1 MAGSVPLF
9 FHFPSQGVAAM
20 DIETSFTLHP
30 AAVRSLAA
38 WHDMVERKDLRELA
52 SIVHPDAVFRSP
64 MAFKPYESAQAL
76 ILVLKTVV
84 TIFEDFTYHRRFVGH
99 DGLGVVLEF
108 SAAVDGRKLKGIDM
122 IRFDEGGLIV
132 DFEVMIRPFSGLQAL
147 GARMGER
154 LGHLLPDY
162 KAKP

>member
-1 MAGSVPLF
+1 
-9 FHFPSQGVAAM
+9 M
-20 DIETSFTLHP
+20 DIETSFNLHP
-30 AAVRSLAA
+30 AAVRSLAK

-76 ILVLKTVV
+76 ILVLETVV
-84 TIFEDFTYHRRFVGH
+84 TIFEDFTYHRRFVG
-99 DGLGVVLEF
+99 DDRFGVVLEF

-122 IRFDEGGLIV
+122 IRFDDDGLIV
-132 DFEVMIRPFSGLQAL
+132 EFEVMIRPFSGLQAL

-162 KAKP
+162 KARS